1 MENIHK
7 FSEFATDETALDG
20 EKKKLS
26 EILNQEI
33 VVTGQ
38 MITQSTKN
46 NGECLKLQYRLNSN
60 LYVTFTG
67 SKVLIKQV
75 KKYKD
80 QIPFVATIKQVG
92 MYYAFT

>member
-46 NGECLKLQYRLNSN
+46 NGECLKLQYRLNGN

-67 SKVLIKQV
+67 S
-75 KKYKD
+75 KD

>member
-46 NGECLKLQYRLNSN
+46 NGECLKLQYRLNGN

-75 KKYKD
+75 KKYK
-80 QIPFVATIKQVG
+80 VSGK
-92 MYYAFT
+92 